1 MATFIYRRASSN
13 SARELSRA
21 VTNGLRWRRA
31 DRRVPVAGDTV
42 VCWGEVAPQVAP
54 GVLVINGAPIRNKF
68 EDAQV
73 LRQAGVATIEVSRI
87 RPTALAAVPATDPAI
102 AIWATAQ
109 DLAEDFVEIEW
120 AGRNPVTLRGVQEL
134 VTAFGNLSTVLNRP
148 LPTAAPRDTG
158 EWVGRMFSHVG
169 GDDLLAPPATPDY
182 FSRKL
187 TFTQEY
193 RVHSFDGRSIRA
205 GRKVLRDGYSTTPGA
220 GLLPASSWIRSLDG
234 GWRINYDGFES
245 TRVMRELA
253 ASAVNALGLNF
264 GAVDLGQL
272 ANGTFVVLEVNR
284 APGLEGGSV
293 ESYGAAV
300 NRYITEHPAGAA
312 AGTANRTRRA
322 A

>member
-1 MATFIYRRASSN
+1 MSTFIYRRASSN

-21 VTNGLRWRRA
+21 VTNGLRWRR
-31 DRRVPVAGDTV
+31 DTRRTPVAGDTV

-54 GVLVINGAPIRNKF
+54 GVLVINGAAIRNKF
-68 EDAQV
+68 EDAQT
-73 LRQAGVATIEVSRI
+73 LRQAGVATIEVSRT
-87 RPTALAAVPATDPAI
+87 RPTAIAAVPATDPAI
-102 AIWATAQ
+102 AIWETAQ

-120 AGRNPVTLRGVQEL
+120 AGRNPVTLRGIQEL

-148 LPTAAPRDTG
+148 LPTASPRDTG

-182 FSRKL
+182 YSRKL

-220 GLLPASSWIRSLDG
+220 AGTLRASSWIRSLDG

-272 ANGTFVVLEVNR
+272 ADGTFVVLEVNR

-300 NRYITEHPAGAA
+300 NRFITEHPAGAA
-312 AGTANRTRRA
+312 RTATRRA